1 MAVPQE
7 EKDLPVQDRVYRS
20 LKLWSFYVDLE
31 ERCVWGHP
39 WWDACRAVPRQ
50 PKPFPESCACLPQP
64 FSQSNPR

>member
-39 WWDACRAVPRQ
+39 WWDACRAGAKTAQ
-50 PKPFPESCACLPQP
+50 TLP
-64 FSQSNPR
+64 